1 MTFKNPF
8 DLTGKVAVVTGSSR
22 GIGRSIAEHMA
33 HLGAKVAVS
42 SRSLDACGPVAEAL
56 REAGCEAVAIPC
68 NIGRK
73 EEVEALLKGAEE
85 AFGTITSLVCNAAI
99 NPVYGPMSELPDAAF
114 EKIMRSNVLSN
125 MWLATGAAPGMK
137 RIGGGSITIV
147 SSIAGLRAAGMIGGY
162 GISKAADLAL
172 ARNYAQEWGPD
183 NIRVNCIAPGL
194 VKTDFARALWEDP
207 ERIRAANETVPLR
220 RIGDP
225 EDIGGIGAF
234 LASDAAAFMTGQVVV
249 ADGGV
254 TAV

>member
-1 MTFKNPF
+1 MSFKNPF

-22 GIGRSIAEHMA
+22 GIGKSIAEHMA
-33 HLGAKVAVS
+33 YLGARVVVS
-42 SRSLDACGPVAEAL
+42 SRSLDACGPVAEEIRANGGD
-56 REAGCEAVAIPC
+56 ATAIPC

-73 EEVEALLKGAEE
+73 DEVEALVKGAE
-85 AFGTITSLVCNAAI
+85 AAYGTITSMVCNAAI

-114 EKIMRSNVLSN
+114 EKIMKSNVLSN
-125 MWLATGAAPGMK
+125 MWLATGVAPGMK
-137 RIGGGSITIV
+137 KIGGGSITIV

-162 GISKAADLAL
+162 GISKAADIAL

-183 NIRVNCIAPGL
+183 NIRVNCICPGL
-194 VKTDFARALWEDP
+194 VKTDFAKALWEDP
-207 ERIRAANETVPLR
+207 ERIKATNETVPLR

-234 LASDAAAFMTGQVVV
+234 LASDAALFVTGQTVV